1 MDYTRVLKGAFE
13 IAWRH
18 KAIWLFAFIA
28 TVFGAG
34 DGSPRFRYSLGYRF
48 PADEALPQ
56 PFSDILSSPL
66 VRSFLENPVPFFAAF
81 SALALVFW
89 LVGTI
94 ARSFAR
100 GAMIA
105 MVDEVERSGA
115 TSIQSGARGGTRTLA
130 PVVGVSLLLA
140 IPSAVILLGIVA
152 LAMPVFYPL
161 VKDVLSSLAAQQGFP
176 QPPSAESQYPGFE
189 ALSALFPALFCLLCV
204 GWLIGLVTTTLEKLS
219 IRSCVL
225 ESLGVLGSIR
235 RGWTVGL
242 KNIGYVIIT
251 LILFAILMF
260 VVSLVVAIPM
270 MALSFASLM
279 SLVRDPQ
286 HAMNW
291 SVILTGAAC
300 GLVISAVIGTLL
312 SSLVETTWTMLY
324 MAGASHSSA

>member
-1 MDYTRVLKGAFE
+1 M
-13 IAWRH
+13 
-18 KAIWLFAFIA
+18 
-28 TVFGAG
+28 
-34 DGSPRFRYSLGYRF
+34 
-48 PADEALPQ
+48 
-56 PFSDILSSPL
+56 
-66 VRSFLENPVPFFAAF
+66 
-81 SALALVFW
+81 
-89 LVGTI
+89 
-94 ARSFAR
+94 
-100 GAMIA
+100 
-105 MVDEVERSGA
+105 
-115 TSIQSGARGGTRTLA
+115 
-130 PVVGVSLLLA
+130 
-140 IPSAVILLGIVA
+140 
-152 LAMPVFYPL
+152 
-161 VKDVLSSLAAQQGFP
+161 
-176 QPPSAESQYPGFE
+176 
-189 ALSALFPALFCLLCV
+189 